1 MIARPLNEVLAD
13 VIDASHR
20 YPELR
25 RHVLYCLFDSEG
37 LRDGLFDVEIDDSEH
52 AADGRTLTLMMRA
65 LVPTP
70 WLKQFAH
77 AVAQGVLP
85 EMPLPVAEPKVRSS
99 EAHESSRTREGSGL
113 KVSGGSFMRIPE
125 YLNTE

>member
-1 MIARPLNEVLAD
+1 MIERPLNEVLAD
-13 VIDASHR
+13 VIDACHR

-25 RHVLYCLFDSEG
+25 RHILDCLFDSEG
-37 LRDGLFDVEIDDSEH
+37 LREGLFNVETADSEH

-65 LVPTP
+65 LLPTP

-85 EMPLPVAEPKVRSS
+85 EMVLPVAEPKVRSS
-99 EAHESSRTREGSGL
+99 AGHESSRSREGSGL